1 MADSALATQEHAG
14 IADRL
19 WGIVPAGVRS
29 RRRWSLLFPRR
40 RAVAPTP
47 LSTVLDR
54 AGALIDGSRL
64 VAVLARGHEHD
75 ADGLDGVQRMVQPAY
90 RGSAAEVFLPLS
102 TIVKR
107 DRAALV
113 AVLPADGVG
122 QDEPEFFATV
132 ARAAEAVDE
141 LTDLPIL
148 IGLTPPCTRPPGWVQ
163 AGGMIA
169 GLERFGVR
177 AVRRFIRRPG
187 FAEGTAL
194 QAGGGLA
201 SSGVVVARAETLL
214 AIGRRRLPDVLE
226 ALEPLEAAFGRPEEP
241 LLREAIYE
249 AMPHADLSHALFA
262 ADEPLG
268 VLAVPRTR
276 TRVRPV
282 ASA

>member
-1 MADSALATQEHAG
+1 MASRSLAIQEHAS
-14 IADRL
+14 AAERL
-19 WGIVPAGVRS
+19 WGIVPAGVGS
-29 RRRWSLLFPRR
+29 RWRWSLLFPRR
-40 RAVAPTP
+40 RAGAPAP

-54 AGALIDGSRL
+54 ASALIDGSRL
-64 VAVLARGHEHD
+64 IVVVTRGHEHD
-75 ADGLDGVQRMVQPAY
+75 ANGPEGTQRLVQPAY
-90 RGSAAEVFLPLS
+90 RGSAAEVFLALAK
-102 TIVKR
+102 IVSR
-107 DRAALV
+107 DPSAIV
-113 AVLPADGVG
+113 AVLPADGIG
-122 QDEPEFFATV
+122 QDEAEFFATV
-132 ARAAEAVDE
+132 ARAAAAVDA
-141 LTDLPIL
+141 LPDLPIVL
-148 IGLTPPCTRPPGWVQ
+148 GLSPPCARPPGWVLP
-163 AGGMIA
+163 GEMIA

-187 FAEGTAL
+187 FAEAVAF
-194 QAGGGLA
+194 QAGGGLV

-214 AIGRRRLPDVLE
+214 ALGRRRLPDVLE
-226 ALEPLEAAFGRPEEP
+226 ALEPLETAFDRPEEP